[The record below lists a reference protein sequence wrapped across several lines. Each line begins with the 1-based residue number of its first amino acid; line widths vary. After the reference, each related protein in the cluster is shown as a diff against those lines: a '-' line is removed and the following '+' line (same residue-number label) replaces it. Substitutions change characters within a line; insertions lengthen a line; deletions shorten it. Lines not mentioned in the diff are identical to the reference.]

1 MLVEEQTMFSKKL
14 ARTFK
19 AGKGLHVMYSTL
31 LMFWVGDVLAGSA
44 QSLSDIVSN
53 VQGNIITLGPLLT
66 IVSYI
71 AGVGFAIAGIVKF
84 KAHKDNPT
92 QVALSQPIVYICVG
106 AGLLFLPSIMSSAG
120 TTVFGGSQVSAGKGA
135 TGLQ

>member
-1 MLVEEQTMFSKKL
+1 MLTEKL
-14 ARTFK
+14 SNVLKT
-19 AGKGLHVMYSTL
+19 GKCLAFLYSML
-31 LMFWVGDVLAGSA
+31 LSFWVGDVLAA
-44 QSLSDIVSN
+44 DQSLSDIVSN

-92 QVALSQPIVYICVG
+92 QVALSQPIVYLCVG

-120 TTVFGGSQVSAGKGA
+120 STVFGSSGASSAGKGS